1 MTQVF
6 VFDIDNTLTPPRE
19 PLGAEMAAL
28 LKRLPCAFAL
38 AAGSDAPLL
47 REQFFDPLH
56 AFGYKGSFEA
66 FICNGAS
73 RYRCVYG
80 DALEI
85 SAVDEFSLRDY
96 LGAADFAGLLAVLN
110 DALAAEG
117 FVLPDGF
124 PIVGARLID
133 RGSMINLAPGGRPTG
148 SLSQE
153 ARVSRDRFVEL
164 DERTGYRKRGLAALK
179 ARIDQR
185 LPGKNIVVTLGGQT
199 SFDIVVRGRD
209 KSFAVRSL
217 LEAGHAHVTYVGDA
231 LFPGGND
238 AAVLD
243 YAATLPDGAERVE
256 VIQVNGWQD
265 TARLLERA
273 IAGG

>member
-28 LKRLPCAFAL
+28 LKELPCPLPL

-47 REQFFDPLH
+47 HEQFFDPLH
-56 AFGYKGSFEA
+56 AFGYRGSFDA

-80 DALEI
+80 SALEI
-85 SAVDEFSLRDY
+85 APVDEFSLPEH
-96 LGAADFAGLLAVLN
+96 LGGDGLRALLALLEE
-110 DALAAEG
+110 ALASPEFA
-117 FVLPDGF
+117 LPPGF
-124 PIVGARLID
+124 PVVGERVID
-133 RGSMINLAPGGRPTG
+133 RGSMINLAPGGRPKG
-148 SLSQE
+148 ALSDA
-153 ARVSRDRFVEL
+153 ARQSRDRFVEL
-164 DERTGYRKRGLAALK
+164 DERTGYRTRGLAWLK
-179 ARIDQR
+179 SRIDQR
-185 LPGKNIVVTLGGQT
+185 LPGKNLVVTYGGQT

-217 LEAGHAHVTYVGDA
+217 LGEGYSHVTYVGDA

-243 YAATLPDGAERVE
+243 FAATLPSGAVE
-256 VIQVNGWQD
+256 VVQVAGWQD
-265 TARLLERA
+265 TARLLRA
-273 IAGG
+273 AITPD